1 MTPLPALPCLLPS
14 LWEGFMLAVVHHSG
28 MIESVNPHLA
38 HALGHEPADLEG
50 GAFTRIAAEG
60 GEGFNPSDLLAFLS
74 HGRCW
79 LGKLALKKADGG
91 VLLVQ
96 TTMAPLREAQGA
108 TDRVLLLAT
117 SAARAQ
123 DFPMLVAD
131 SQERFHSMLEGL
143 AVPVL
148 LHREDRILYAN
159 QAMLSLTGYTLAAL
173 QAMHYGSLT
182 HPNRRVRLQQR
193 LQARLKGDVSQN
205 RFENVLQTAAGNPC
219 WVEQTLG
226 LLPVDGQPAL
236 LDTYADLTG
245 QRKAEAHQAYIRQML
260 AQIIDGNPVPTL
272 VLNARHEITHW
283 NRALEQV
290 SGLAASQMV
299 GTRSQWMPFYPTA
312 RPILADL
319 LIDGAND
326 AQVRSLYEDRF
337 RRSEVVPD
345 AWEAE
350 GFFPSAGSQ
359 GMWFV
364 FTASPLRDGQGRM
377 VGAIET
383 LVDVTRRKL
392 SELALQQAHDAL
404 EQQVQERTAQLAAA
418 NDQLAQDVEQRRQ
431 AELQLIERNAAL
443 ERLNEQLTQAQQK
456 LLQSEKLASIGQ
468 LAAGVAHEI
477 NNPIGYVH
485 SNIGS
490 LERYIEDLFKVLESY
505 EQLIRGSNHQATSD
519 LETIRRDSD
528 VEFLKED
535 IPALVRESKEGITRV
550 KKIVQDLKD
559 FSHVDS
565 NDEWQW
571 ANLHKGLDSTL
582 NIVGNEIKYK
592 ADVVK
597 EYGELPEVECMPS
610 QLNQVFMNLLVN
622 AAHAIGP
629 ERGTITLRT
638 GTDGTHVW
646 VDVID
651 TGCGIPEHLHTK
663 IFDPFFT
670 TKPIG
675 KGTGLGLSLSYG
687 IVQAHGGQ
695 LEVQS
700 TAGHGSTFRVVL
712 PIRHAAP
719 VQQPVES
726 TEVPR

>member
-1 MTPLPALPCLLPS
+1 
-14 LWEGFMLAVVHHSG
+14 MLAVVHHSG
-28 MIESVNPHLA
+28 RIESVNPHLA
-38 HALGHEPADLEG
+38 RALGREPSDLEG
-50 GAFTRIAAEG
+50 SAFSVIAAEG
-60 GEGFNPSDLLAFLS
+60 TEGFNPSALLDFLA

-79 LGKLALKKADGG
+79 LGKLALRKADGG

-96 TTMAPLREAQGA
+96 ATMVPLREAQVA
-108 TDRVLLLAT
+108 MDRVLLLAT

-123 DFPMLVAD
+123 DFPVLVAD
-131 SQERFHSMLEGL
+131 SQERFHAMLEGL

-159 QAMLSLTGYTLAAL
+159 QSMLSLMGYTLAAL
-173 QAMHYGSLT
+173 QAMPYSCLT
-182 HPNRRVRLQQR
+182 HPDRRVQLQQHV
-193 LQARLKGDVSQN
+193 QARLRGDVSRN
-205 RFENVLQTAAGNPC
+205 RFENILQTSAGSPC

-245 QRKAEAHQAYIRQML
+245 QRKAEARQSNIRQML

-272 VLNARHEITHW
+272 MINARHEITHW

-290 SGLAASQMV
+290 SGLSASWMV
-299 GTRSQWMPFYPTA
+299 STRNQWMPFYPTA

-326 AQVRSLYEDRF
+326 SQVRALYEDRYK
-337 RRSEVVPD
+337 RSEVVPD

-350 GFFPSAGSQ
+350 GFFPTAGSQ

-364 FTASPLRDGQGRM
+364 FTASPLRDGQGRI

-383 LVDVTRRKL
+383 LIDVTRRKL

-404 EQQVQERTAQLAAA
+404 EQQVRERTAQLAAA

-431 AELQLIERNAAL
+431 SELQLLERNAAL

-490 LERYIEDLFKVLESY
+490 LEHYIDDLFNVLERY
-505 EQLIRGSNHQATSD
+505 ERLVSESGHHTASL

-535 IPALVRESKEGITRV
+535 IPALVRESKEGIARV

-559 FSHVDS
+559 FSRVDS
-565 NDEWQW
+565 SDEWQW
-571 ANLHKGLDSTL
+571 ADLHKGLDSTL
-582 NIVGNEIKYK
+582 NIVGNEIRYK
-592 ADVVK
+592 ANVIK

-629 ERGTITLRT
+629 DRGTITIRT
-638 GTDGTHVW
+638 GSDGFSAW
-646 VDVID
+646 VEVRD
-651 TGCGIPEHLHTK
+651 TGCGIPEQERTK

-687 IVQAHGGQ
+687 IVQTHGGQ
-695 LEVQS
+695 LEVES
-700 TAGHGSTFRVVL
+700 EVGCGSTFRVVL
-712 PIRHAAP
+712 PIRHADLP
-719 VQQPVES
+719 RRPVES
-726 TEVPR
+726 VEEIR